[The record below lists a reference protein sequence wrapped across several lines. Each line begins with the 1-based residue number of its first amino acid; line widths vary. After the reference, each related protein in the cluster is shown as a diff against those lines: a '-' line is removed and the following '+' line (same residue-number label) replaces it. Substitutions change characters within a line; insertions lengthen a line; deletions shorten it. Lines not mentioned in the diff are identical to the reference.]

1 MKILNIGSKS
11 IHVSSFLHRMQE
23 LDQYLFVEESCG
35 YLSDEKEFFF
45 KIRGLNLFVIF
56 FNFWKMNATIKKLNP
71 EIIHIHQLNRFAFF
85 VCLFANKK
93 TPIISTAWGSDVL
106 IMPWKNKLFYS
117 ITKYLINRSSI
128 VTADSTD
135 MIDSMMKIIPM
146 SSKYQKLQYGI
157 QYVKPKTKQNIIYS
171 NRLHKSFYRIDRIIE
186 YFSEF
191 VKTNH
196 DWSLIVAGVGEE
208 TEKLKEKAI
217 KLGVMD
223 KIDFV
228 GWLDQSQ
235 NHYYYSIAKVYVSIP
250 MSDGTSVSLLEAM
263 SAGCIPIVSNL
274 PVSNEWIKHLKNGII
289 ENLNENPMFQIQKL
303 NLDQVYNENIE
314 KLDKQNVSFEMS
326 KQTFLKLYKSLV

>member
-1 MKILNIGSKS
+1 L
-11 IHVSSFLHRMQE
+11 
-23 LDQYLFVEESCG
+23 
-35 YLSDEKEFFF
+35 
-45 KIRGLNLFVIF
+45 
-56 FNFWKMNATIKKLNP
+56 
-71 EIIHIHQLNRFAFF
+71 
-85 VCLFANKK
+85 
-93 TPIISTAWGSDVL
+93 
-106 IMPWKNKLFYS
+106 
-117 ITKYLINRSSI
+117 
-128 VTADSTD
+128 
-135 MIDSMMKIIPM
+135 
-146 SSKYQKLQYGI
+146 
-157 QYVKPKTKQNIIYS
+157 
-171 NRLHKSFYRIDRIIE
+171 YRIDRIIE

-217 KLGVMD
+217 KLGIMD

-274 PVSNEWIKHLKNGII
+274 PVSNEWIKHLRNGII
-289 ENLNENPMFQIQKL
+289 ENLNENPMFHIQKF

-326 KQTFLKLYKSLV
+326 KQTFLKLYKSII